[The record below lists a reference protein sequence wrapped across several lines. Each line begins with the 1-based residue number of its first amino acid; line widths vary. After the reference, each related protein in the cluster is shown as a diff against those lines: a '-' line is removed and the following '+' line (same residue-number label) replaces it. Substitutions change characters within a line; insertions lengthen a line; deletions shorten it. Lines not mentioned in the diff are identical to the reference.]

1 MAKNIGLHEDLTRE
15 DAVKGSSDRS
25 FGLVF
30 AAVSLVVAG
39 LSLWRGGWVW
49 PYGLAAAAAF
59 GGLALAAPRAL
70 APLNKAW
77 LLFGLLLHR
86 IVNPLVMGLMFFL
99 VIAPMG
105 LVMRLG
111 GKDFL
116 RLKFDRKAPTYWIAR
131 EPPGP
136 APETMRNQF

>member
-59 GGLALAAPRAL
+59 GGLALVAPRAL

-77 LLFGLLLHR
+77 LRFGLLLHR
-86 IVNPLVMGLMFFL
+86 VVNPLVMGLMFFL

-116 RLKFDRKAPTYWIAR
+116 RLKFDRAARTYWIKR

>member
-15 DAVKGSSDRS
+15 DAVRGSSDRS

-30 AAVSLVVAG
+30 AAVAVAVAG
-39 LSLWRGGWVW
+39 LSAWRGGWVW
-49 PYGLAAAAAF
+49 PYALAAAAAF
-59 GGLALAAPRAL
+59 GGLALVAPRAL

-77 LLFGLLLHR
+77 LRFGLLLHR

-116 RLKFDRKAPTYWIAR
+116 RLRFDRAARTYWISR
-131 EPPGP
+131 QPPGP

>member
-1 MAKNIGLHEDLTRE
+1 MARHIGLHEDLTRE

-49 PYGLAAAAAF
+49 PYALAAAAAF
-59 GGLALAAPRAL
+59 GGLALVAPRTL
-70 APLNKAW
+70 APLNW
-77 LLFGLLLHR
+77 LWLRFGLLLHR